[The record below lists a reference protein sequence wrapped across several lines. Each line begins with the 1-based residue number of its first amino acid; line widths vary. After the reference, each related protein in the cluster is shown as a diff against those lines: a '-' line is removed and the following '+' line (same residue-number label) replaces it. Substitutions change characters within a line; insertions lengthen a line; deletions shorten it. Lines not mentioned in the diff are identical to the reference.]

1 MDPLNQFNLE
11 KIKDKMLS
19 DPKALAFRYKTR
31 KLDYEETTV
40 PNTEVDDYLKLGYY
54 PASNGKQKKNKTK
67 LNIKK
72 KTGRKFEDDIWC
84 MFYNLGF
91 RILNSDENLVIQW
104 GPNDEN
110 TQQLDVVAVGE
121 DAIFVVEC
129 KAAEAPKNG
138 SFKKDLDCM
147 EQYKE
152 GVSMVLQ
159 KIYGK
164 KKVKFIFATQ
174 NYRFDETGE
183 DRMRMLHNGFFHLND
198 NTYRYINN
206 LIKSYKTAVVYQFYA
221 LMFKD
226 QLIDDNEIVI
236 PALKGKMGNQ
246 NYYLF
251 SVEPKTLLKV
261 GFILHRTKVND
272 SMAPTYQ
279 RMLVPS
285 RLNGITKFI
294 DNGGYFPN
302 SVIINFS
309 SDAEKT
315 KLQFRPIPVSTSS
328 NTEFGFLRIPNAYG
342 IAYIIDGQHR
352 VYGYANSNHLED
364 NTVPVVAF
372 ENMSSTDQLKL
383 FMDIN
388 QNQKAVSPSLRLDLV
403 YDLHWTSDALDSR
416 MSALRSC
423 VVSQLSASSNSVLY
437 NKISTGED
445 KKELKF
451 APFDNGLRRSGL
463 VPQCTKTQWKG
474 ETDVCLYNVLETNRE
489 KAMCDARDKILSY
502 INGVYSAL
510 DSMVNE
516 TEKKDFIYDNR
527 PSFAIVALAGSLNS
541 HLIHSGRVSASS
553 SIKDRIIAVTPYLGA
568 LAEGINKMSSEE
580 RLAIRSPY
588 GSGADPHWLHT
599 YQDFISRQFPD
610 YTPDELI
617 TWRETQNKSIQ
628 DQGNNLKDQILEMIK
643 TLVFAQLESIY
654 GPNWEDNFVKLKNV
668 CQNRIIDELED
679 TEGFNVNNYDW
690 KNWVDLSSL
699 KKIIDNHFTQGN
711 MAEIFT
717 LPTNKDLTKRSEK
730 LAWIMTINKGKGS
743 KQILLTQ
750 KEVDTLEIISIHLKN
765 FVN

>member
-1 MDPLNQFNLE
+1 MDPLNQLNLE
-11 KIKDKMLS
+11 KIKDKMLY
-19 DPKALAFRYKTR
+19 DQQALVYRYKTR
-31 KLDYEETTV
+31 KLDYEETIV
-40 PNTEVDDYLKLGYY
+40 PNSEVEDYLKLGYY
-54 PASNGKQKKNKTK
+54 PASNGKPKKNKTK

-72 KTGRKFEDDIWC
+72 KSSRQFEDDIWC

-91 RILNSDENLVIQW
+91 KILNSDENLVIQW
-104 GPNDEN
+104 GPNEEN

-138 SFKKDLDCM
+138 NFKKDLDCM
-147 EQYKE
+147 DQYKE
-152 GVSMVLQ
+152 GVSAVLQ

-164 KKVKFIFATQ
+164 KKVKFLFATR
-174 NYRFDETGE
+174 NYRFDENGE

-198 NTYRYINN
+198 NSYNYILH
-206 LIKSYKTAVVYQFYA
+206 LIKSYKSSVVYQFYA
-221 LMFKD
+221 LMFKN
-226 QLIDDNEIVI
+226 QLIDEKSIVI

-279 RMLVPS
+279 RLLVPS

-294 DNGGYFPN
+294 DGGGYFPN

-309 SDAEKT
+309 SDSEDT
-315 KLQFRPIPVSTSS
+315 KLQFQPIPVSTSS
-328 NTEFGFLRIPNAYG
+328 NTEFGFLTIPNAYG

-352 VYGYANSNHLED
+352 VYGYANSKHLED

-372 ENMSSTDQLKL
+372 ENMESTEQLRL

-388 QNQKAVSPSLRLDLV
+388 QNQKAVSPSLRLDLE
-403 YDLHWTSDALDSR
+403 YDLHWTADALDSR
-416 MSALRSC
+416 MLALRSC
-423 VVSQLSASSNSVLY
+423 VVKQLSASSNSVLF

-445 KKELKF
+445 EAELKF
-451 APFDNGLRRSGL
+451 APFEKGLKRSGL
-463 VPQCTKTQWKG
+463 IPQCTKTQWKG
-474 ETDVCLYNVLETNRE
+474 DTDICLYNVLETNRE
-489 KAMCDARDKILSY
+489 KAMCEARDKILSY

-516 TEKKDFIYDNR
+516 TEKKDFIFDNR

-541 HLIHSGRVSASS
+541 FLIHSGKVSASS
-553 SIKDRIIAVTPYLGA
+553 PIKERIIAVIPYIGA
-568 LAEGINKMSSEE
+568 LAEAINNMSSEE
-580 RLAIRSPY
+580 RLAIKSPY

-599 YQDFISRQFPD
+599 YQDFISKQFPE
-610 YTPDELI
+610 YAPEELI

-628 DQGNNLKDQILEMIK
+628 AEGNKLKDQIMDMIK
-643 TLVFAQLESIY
+643 IIVFAQLEAIY

-679 TEGFNVNNYDW
+679 SKGFNINDYDW
-690 KNWVDLSSL
+690 KNWVDISDFR
-699 KKIIDNHFTQGN
+699 KIVDNHFTQGKI
-711 MAEIFT
+711 AEIFT
-717 LPTNKDLTKRSEK
+717 LPTNKDLVKKSEK
-730 LAWIMTINKGKGS
+730 LAWIMTINKGKGN

-750 KEVDTLEIISIHLKN
+750 TDVDNLEVISIHLKN
-765 FVN
+765 YIN

>member
-1 MDPLNQFNLE
+1 MDPLNQLNLE

-19 DPKALAFRYKTR
+19 DSQALAYRYKTR
-31 KLDYEETTV
+31 KLDYEEITV
-40 PNTEVDDYLKLGYY
+40 PNSEVDDYLKLGYY
-54 PASNGKQKKNKTK
+54 LASNGKAKKKKTK

-72 KTGRKFEDDIWC
+72 KTSRQFEDDIWC

-91 RILNSDENLVIQW
+91 KILNSDENLVIQW

-129 KAAEAPKNG
+129 KAAETPKNG
-138 SFKKDLDCM
+138 NFKKDLDCM
-147 EQYKE
+147 DQYKE
-152 GVSMVLQ
+152 GVSTVLQ

-164 KKVKFIFATQ
+164 KKVKFIFATR
-174 NYRFDETGE
+174 NYRFDENGE

-198 NTYRYINN
+198 NSYNYILH
-206 LIKSYKTAVVYQFYA
+206 LIKSYKTSVVYQFYA
-221 LMFKD
+221 LMFKN
-226 QLIDDNEIVI
+226 QLIDDKSIVI
-236 PALKGKMGNQ
+236 PALKGTMGNQ

-279 RMLVPS
+279 RLLVPS

-294 DNGGYFPN
+294 DRGGYFPN

-309 SDAEKT
+309 SDTDDT

-328 NTEFGFLRIPNAYG
+328 NTQFGFLTIPNAYG

-352 VYGYANSNHLED
+352 VYGYANSQHLED

-372 ENMSSTDQLKL
+372 ENMESTEQLRL

-388 QNQKAVSPSLRLDLV
+388 QNQKAVSPSLRLDLE
-403 YDLHWTSDALDSR
+403 YDLHWTADALDSR
-416 MSALRSC
+416 MLALRSC
-423 VVSQLSASSNSVLY
+423 VVKQLSANSNSVLF

-445 KKELKF
+445 EAELKF
-451 APFDNGLRRSGL
+451 APFEKGLKRSGL
-463 VPQCTKTQWKG
+463 IPQCTKTQWKG
-474 ETDVCLYNVLETNRE
+474 DTSVCLYNVLETDRE
-489 KAMCDARDKILSY
+489 KAMCEARDKIFSY
-502 INGVYSAL
+502 INGVYLAL

-516 TEKKDFIYDNR
+516 SEKKDFIFDNR

-541 HLIHSGRVSASS
+541 FIIHSGKESANS
-553 SIKDRIIAVTPYLGA
+553 SIKKRIIAVTPYIGA
-568 LAEGINKMSSEE
+568 LAEAINNMSSEE
-580 RLAIRSPY
+580 RLAIKSPY

-599 YQDFISRQFPD
+599 YQDFISKKFPE
-610 YTPDELI
+610 YAPEELK

-628 DQGNNLKDQILEMIK
+628 DEGNKLKDQILEMIK
-643 TLVFAQLESIY
+643 TIVFAQLESIY

-679 TEGFNVNNYDW
+679 TEGFNINNYDW
-690 KNWVDLSSL
+690 KNWVDISDF
-699 KKIIDNHFTQGN
+699 KKIVDNHFTQGR

-717 LPTNKDLTKRSEK
+717 LPTNKDLTKKSEK

-750 KEVDTLEIISIHLKN
+750 TDVDNLGVISIHLKN
-765 FVN
+765 FIN